1 MRVTIKF
8 EVGGHPAR
16 QWSLNVADHRCDEL
30 VSVIDGVLGI
40 LRGLTYFGIQD
51 SKSRLELTERQLQ
64 ILRLLRDG
72 LSYEEAGKALGLS
85 RQTIKNHTVA
95 IRRKLKVRNT
105 AGAIALALREGW
117 I

>member
-8 EVGGHPAR
+8 EIGGRPAH
-16 QWSLNVADHRCDEL
+16 QWSLNVANDRCDQL

-40 LRGLTYFGIQD
+40 LRGLSYFGIED
-51 SKSRLELTERQLQ
+51 SKSGLELTERQLQ

-85 RQTIKNHTVA
+85 PQTIRNHTVA